1 MDLIGITVGWRRQMK
16 YCRTITTV
24 LALAST
30 LVWAQAEDPSDEP
43 LYDFLC
49 GSYQVIGRLPDSD
62 QLYSG
67 KVDLKRSGNQL
78 EVLRLMGGRAVK
90 GTGKIEAATS
100 DKIKVLRVFFRS
112 EGKNY
117 EGTYLIGSDLDNYG
131 RLTGHV
137 YVKDGETGTPGLE
150 ALFIEHTGVE
160 RIRRR

>member
-1 MDLIGITVGWRRQMK
+1 MK
-16 YCRTITTV
+16 YGWYATMVFV
-24 LALAST
+24 LVST
-30 LVWAQAEDPSDEP
+30 LVWAQAKDFSDEP

-67 KVDLKRSGNQL
+67 KVDLIRSGNQL

-90 GTGKIEAATS
+90 GIGKIETATS
-100 DKIKVLRVFFRS
+100 DKIKVFRVRFRS
-112 EGKNY
+112 EGKDY
-117 EGTYLIGSDLDNYG
+117 EATYLIGSDLDNYG

-137 YVKDGETGTPGLE
+137 YFKDGETRTPGLE
-150 ALFIEHTGVE
+150 ALFIEHKGVE